1 MPDTVDKISLLNAI
15 PVRSEQVKAE
25 WKGEYVVLAFPR
37 FKKEWMRRF
46 WLFKGLS
53 QDIHVTLEEHGTAV
67 WQLINGQRTVNE
79 IVELLAVHFSN
90 EADYA
95 SRVATYIMQLHKDGF
110 IRLCLPSASHPL

>member
-15 PVRSEQVKAE
+15 PVRSEQVKTE

-53 QDIHVTLEEHGTAV
+53 QDIHVTFGRAWDSRLA
-67 WQLINGQRTVNE
+67 INKRP
-79 IVELLAVHFSN
+79 A
-90 EADYA
+90 Y
-95 SRVATYIMQLHKDGF
+95 RK
-110 IRLCLPSASHPL
+110 